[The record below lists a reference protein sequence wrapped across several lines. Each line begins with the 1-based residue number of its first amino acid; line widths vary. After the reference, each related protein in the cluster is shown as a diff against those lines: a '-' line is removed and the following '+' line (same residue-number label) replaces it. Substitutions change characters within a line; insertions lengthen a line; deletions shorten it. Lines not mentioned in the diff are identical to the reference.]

1 MTILTVGVPPD
12 PLIDTRRSF
21 ENFDI
26 FSVAGALSYACPMAE
41 TAKTMLNAEGE
52 RVTDARSPREID
64 YERWTTL
71 PMIFLSF
78 IFLLAYSVLILDDL
92 RFSNI
97 FTVVLAFALVAI
109 WGIFIVDYF
118 VRLGLAANKRMFV
131 RRNILDMSSMVIPF
145 LRPFLLLVY
154 LARLKWF
161 RGSTGSSLRAR
172 IMAYSGSAIIMFI
185 YVISLAVFAA
195 ERHAPTAS
203 ITNYGD
209 AVWWAMETISTVGY
223 GDMVPVTVPGRL
235 YAVFLMLGGMVIVGA
250 TTATVIS
257 YLNERVQKVHKRSQD
272 SHQRHD

>member
-1 MTILTVGVPPD
+1 
-12 PLIDTRRSF
+12 
-21 ENFDI
+21 
-26 FSVAGALSYACPMAE
+26 MAE